1 MGQMLTYILSHFPMS
16 HVFVGPVEVNG
27 ESCVTVFLVW
37 SENTFLD
44 FLHLDESLEEMLLIR
59 LNKENLLIQ
68 ILFNIY

>member
-1 MGQMLTYILSHFPMS
+1 MLTYILSHFPMS
-16 HVFVGPVEVNG
+16 LGPVEVNR
-27 ESCVTVFLVW
+27 ESCVTAFLVW

-68 ILFNIY
+68 LILFNIY